1 MSLDHL
7 AAMAIFAKVVETNSF
22 TAAARALGSSK
33 SAVSK
38 QVAAL
43 EDRLGARLLNRT
55 TRRLALT
62 EIGVA
67 FYDRCSRLVA
77 EAEEAELEVTR
88 MTAEPRGELRINAP
102 YSFGINHVAPRLGG
116 FLAAH
121 PAVSI
126 DLTLDDRYVDLVADG
141 YDLAIRIGNL
151 SDSSLIARKLGM
163 TRVLL
168 VAAPEY
174 WAKHGMPKT
183 PRDLANHECLIY
195 SYRRMG
201 NLWQFGN
208 EAVRVSG
215 RMHAN
220 NGDVL
225 RQVAV
230 AGHGVVIMPSF
241 IIWEDLL
248 AGRLVPA
255 LPGHEPPPLGIY
267 AVYPHSRHLSAK
279 VRAFVDYLV
288 AEFGELRAYWEVDLP
303 APAQAG

>member
-1 MSLDHL
+1 
-7 AAMAIFAKVVETNSF
+7 
-22 TAAARALGSSK
+22 
-33 SAVSK
+33 
-38 QVAAL
+38 
-43 EDRLGARLLNRT
+43 
-55 TRRLALT
+55 
-62 EIGVA
+62 
-67 FYDRCSRLVA
+67 
-77 EAEEAELEVTR
+77 
-88 MTAEPRGELRINAP
+88 
-102 YSFGINHVAPRLGG
+102 GINHVAPRLGG

-208 EAVRVSG
+208 DAVRVSG